1 MAQEVPRSQ
10 LSASPIM
17 GVSSSITAF
26 LGRTPTGPS
35 DTLQVVASFAEFASV
50 FGPITTGY
58 PLTDSV
64 YDFFNNGGT
73 QALIVRIGAGM
84 TSLSDAE
91 YLGTNRAPTGLALL
105 GIQGGFNLLCIPPD
119 QADGVLSETVIAAAA
134 QCCLDQDAM
143 LILDPPA
150 SWLDAAKAGQW
161 DQLDPSTLVSG
172 EPARATAVYFPRIVR
187 GDVLNPETTRAYPP
201 SGAIAGIFSRF
212 DRDAGI
218 WVAPAGTMAS
228 FQGIKGLEIQLTDQN
243 QEQFTGLGTNALR
256 SFPNVGPVI
265 WGARTARGSDVLA
278 DDFKYVP
285 QYRLYHWIRR
295 SILEN
300 TRWAVFQPSTPI
312 VWASLQTS
320 ISAFMSTLVQQ
331 GAFNQFAVQCDA
343 STNSPEDIEH
353 GLINLS
359 VLYDAFRPAEF
370 TVMPLQIAAQAAS

>member
-1 MAQEVPRSQ
+1 MTREAARSQ
-10 LSASPIM
+10 PSASPIS
-17 GVSSSITAF
+17 GASTSITAF
-26 LGRTPTGPS
+26 LGRTPTGPT
-35 DTLQVVASFAEFASV
+35 DTLQAVASFAEFSST

-73 QALIVRIGAGM
+73 QALIVRVGAGT
-84 TSLSDAE
+84 TSLSDADL
-91 YLGTNRAPTGLALL
+91 LGVSSPNTGLALL
-105 GIQGGFNLLCIPPD
+105 ANQGGFNLLCIPPD
-119 QADGVLSETVIAAAA
+119 QADGALSESVIAAAA

-143 LILDPPA
+143 LILDPPP
-150 SWLDAAKAGQW
+150 SWLAAAKAGQW

-172 EPARATAVYFPRIVR
+172 EPARATAVYFPRIMR
-187 GDVLNPETTRAYPP
+187 ADLLYPETTKAYPP

-212 DRDAGI
+212 DRDSGVWI
-218 WVAPAGTMAS
+218 APAGTLAS
-228 FQGIKGLEIQLTDQN
+228 LQGIAGFEIQLTDQN

-256 SFPNVGPVI
+256 SFSNFGPVI
-265 WGARTARGSDVLA
+265 WGARTARGADVLA

-295 SILEN
+295 SILDN
-300 TRWAVFQPSTPI
+300 TRWAVFEPSTPV
-312 VWASLQTS
+312 VWASLQAS
-320 ISAFMSTLVQQ
+320 ISVFMNTLMQQ

-343 STNSPEDIEH
+343 TTNSSADIER
-353 GLINLS
+353 GLINLN